1 MARPTFHSLTVSD
14 VRKETADCV
23 SIAFKIPDELTEL
36 YQFKAGQYLT
46 LRADIDG
53 QDTRRSYSICSSPS
67 SGELRVAI
75 KRVEGGL
82 FSTWANQKIS
92 AGQSLQVM
100 TPAGKFTTE
109 IPAATSRKYLM
120 IGAGSGVTPLI
131 SITRELLHSDQN
143 AEVIMLL
150 GNRFFNAIIFRDE
163 LEDMKDRFIGIFR
176 LFHVLSGEPNDI
188 ALLAGRIDEAKWEA
202 YANTMSDVSRI
213 DEAFICGPV
222 ELTETSRSW
231 LTAKGLGESQIHFE
245 LFTTPGQKENI
256 SIKKE
261 VHASTESRCSVTM
274 IMDGLESRFF
284 MPMDGTTILDAAQ
297 NNKADIPFSCK
308 GGMCC
313 TCRAHISEGSA
324 NMKVNYALEPGEVE
338 AGYVLTCQAVPNTAE
353 ITVYFDRH

>member
-1 MARPTFHSLTVSD
+1 MARPTFHNLTVSD
-14 VRKETADCV
+14 VRKETSDCV
-23 SIAFKIPDELTEL
+23 SIAFAIPDEVKEL
-36 YQFKAGQYLT
+36 YRYKAGQYLT

-75 KRVEGGL
+75 KRVDGGL
-82 FSTWANQKIS
+82 FSTWANQNIVR
-92 AGQSLQVM
+92 GQSLQVM
-100 TPAGKFTTE
+100 TPAGKF
-109 IPAATSRKYLM
+109 IADFPAEKPKQYLM

-131 SITRELLHSDQN
+131 SITREILTTDKN

-163 LEDMKDRFIGIFR
+163 LEDLKDRHIGRFR

-188 ALLAGRIDEAKWEA
+188 ALLAGRIDAAKLEA
-202 YANTMSDVSRI
+202 YANTMIDVGRV

-222 ELTETSRSW
+222 ELTETSQTW
-231 LTAKGLGESQIHFE
+231 LASKGLSESQIHFE

-256 SIKKE
+256 SVTKE
-261 VHASTESRCSVTM
+261 VPKSKESRCAVTM
-274 IMDGLESRFF
+274 IMDGLESHFF

-313 TCRAHISEGSA
+313 TCRAHISDGSA
-324 NMKVNYALEPGEVE
+324 RMKVNYALEPGEVE
-338 AGYVLTCQAVPNTAE
+338 SGYVLTCQAVPDTAE
-353 ITVYFDRH
+353 ITVDFDRH

>member
-1 MARPTFHSLTVSD
+1 MARPTFHTLTVAD

-23 SIAFKIPDELTEL
+23 SIAFEIPEECKEL
-36 YQFKAGQYLT
+36 YQYKAGQYLT

-82 FSTWANQKIS
+82 FSTWANQNIKR
-92 AGQSLQVM
+92 GQLIQVM

-109 IPAATSRKYLM
+109 IPTEIPRKYLM

-131 SITRELLHSDQN
+131 SITREILNADKK

-163 LEDMKDRFIGIFR
+163 LEDMKDRHLGRFR

-188 ALLAGRIDEAKWEA
+188 SLLAGRIDAAKLEA
-202 YANTMSDVSRI
+202 YANTMIDVNRI

-231 LTAKGLGESQIHFE
+231 LASKGLSESQIHFE
-245 LFTTPGQKENI
+245 LFTTPGQKENV
-256 SIKKE
+256 SVKKE
-261 VHASTESRCSVTM
+261 VPTSTESRCSVTM

-297 NNKADIPFSCK
+297 SNKADIPFSCK

-313 TCRAHISEGSA
+313 TCRAHISEGGA
-324 NMKVNYALEPGEVE
+324 HMKVNYALEPGEVE

-353 ITVYFDRH
+353 ITVDFDRH